1 MKQTSQR
8 SLLFRQNVNRTE
20 AEWRRVCPRQGGRG
34 MRAQLRPRR
43 RAVDRAAMRSNR
55 YDVGKLALCREIAW
69 NVRVVGSRSLKMV
82 GHGFAW
88 IEYKHRF
95 PKFAAERLNRP
106 SLIGIAGYQNKA
118 FGIGAHGIDKGGN
131 SKVYVRTFLLK
142 LNDMRHSGNGFF
154 ASFAL
159 FVDMGK
165 PCLFLAVKSFDDF
178 HSAKGREC
186 LEIYFLAFFGGYV
199 MRICADT
206 SREILYGEDFM
217 FFLEHC
223 VGKCAKVEPFTA
235 LRSSQQAIVEIVA
248 VYVNNCLFHFS
259 HKMQG
264 ASTFRLK
271 PPRRIG
277 RASRVEYNP
286 LTGSVGIIPNI
297 ISWRNGVWRLEVPQ
311 FFLR

>member
-20 AEWRRVCPRQGGRG
+20 EEWRRVCPRQGGRG
-34 MRAQLRPRR
+34 MRTRLRPRR
-43 RAVDRAAMRSNR
+43 WSVDRATVRPDGNHF
-55 YDVGKLALCREIAW
+55 GQLALRREIAG

-106 SLIGIAGYQNKA
+106 CLIGISGYQYKA
-118 FGIGAHGIDKGGN
+118 FGIGVHGIDKGGN
-131 SKVYVRTFLLK
+131 GKVYVRTFLLK
-142 LNDMRHSGNGFF
+142 LNDMCHSGNGFF

-297 ISWRNGVWRLEVPQ
+297 ISWRNGVWRRNRICALPE
-311 FFLR
+311 